1 MPIIHDKG
9 KIIAGLVIALILLT
23 FPFWF
28 SIIKGKSGYVPDPE
42 LPKDQTSCVESKD
55 YMRAYHMD
63 LLNEWR
69 DLVVRDGERVYVSTT
84 GEKYEMSLSN
94 TCMGCHVSK
103 VNFCDSCHN
112 YVSVT
117 PYCWDCHVEPEVA
130 QKGTVRLADKE

>member
-1 MPIIHDKG
+1 MKPKRYLTKIFILIAAFPLLYTFAAGGSKEQPTLEAG
-9 KIIAGLVIALILLT
+9 KKIGLD
-23 FPFWF
+23 
-28 SIIKGKSGYVPDPE
+28 G
-42 LPKDQTSCVESKD
+42 CVEDAD

-94 TCMGCHVSK
+94 TCMKCHVSK

-117 PYCWDCHVEPEVA
+117 PYCWDCHVEPR
-130 QKGTVRLADKE
+130 GN